1 VIVAPE
7 IGDRQLDSPLG
18 RASPLMKLAVGLV
31 WLGFLLAV
39 VDPRPAL
46 VLILASAAGCLGL
59 GRVPLRRFA
68 RAWVPFL
75 LAALGVLLVN
85 TVLGAA
91 NLDPANSTLLRV
103 GPLRVTGVALAVGV
117 ALGLRV
123 LAVAAVG
130 VAFALTTEATRLADA
145 LVQQARIPERFA
157 AGALAAHQAVPR
169 LTLDLATLHQARR
182 IRGLRGDWH
191 PRLLMALLILA
202 VRRAGRVALAMDA
215 RGFALGTPPSRYRVV
230 AWSWADLVVGA
241 AGLAALAL
249 AALSVALPPPH

>member
-1 VIVAPE
+1 VIGAPE
-7 IGDRQLDSPLG
+7 IGDRQLVSPLG
-18 RASPLMKLAVGLV
+18 RASPLVKLAVGLA
-31 WLGFLLAV
+31 WLGYLLLV

-46 VLILASAAGCLGL
+46 VLIAASAAGCLGL
-59 GRVPLRRFA
+59 GRVPLRRVA

-75 LAALGVLLVN
+75 AAGLGVLVVN

-91 NLDPANSTLLRV
+91 NLDPSTSTLLRI

-117 ALGLRV
+117 ALGLRI
-123 LAVAAVG
+123 LAIASVG

-145 LVQQARIPERFA
+145 LVQQAHVPERFA

-169 LTLDLATLHQARR
+169 LAMDLATLHEARR

-191 PRLLMALLILA
+191 PRLLLALLVLA

-215 RGFALGTPPSRYRVV
+215 RGFALGTPPSRYRSV
-230 AWSWADLVVGA
+230 AWSRADLVVGA
-241 AGLAALAL
+241 AGLGALAL
-249 AALSVALPPPH
+249 AALSMGVMPP